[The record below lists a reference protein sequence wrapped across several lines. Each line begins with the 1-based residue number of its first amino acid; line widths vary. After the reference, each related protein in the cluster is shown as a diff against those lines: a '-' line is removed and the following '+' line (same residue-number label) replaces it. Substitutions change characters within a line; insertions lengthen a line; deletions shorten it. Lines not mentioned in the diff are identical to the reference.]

1 MTDANQLRII
11 IAILGALLLA
21 GMYLWGQPKKPKQG
35 SRTAAPKRAASGDRV
50 EPVIGNVSA
59 PLDPAG
65 LDPDLELEIDRLGA
79 DLAAQR
85 GDEASR
91 EAYVTPTSPSAA
103 VADAA
108 ALASARSHVGA
119 RGDAKID
126 RIVTLYVAAR
136 PGETIAGPELV
147 VAAEKAGLEYGDHA
161 IFHRLVEGRS
171 DPVFSVANMVKPGN
185 FDLTDV
191 ANLRTPGLT
200 VFMTLPGPIPA
211 LDAWDTM
218 FPAAQRLAELLDAQ
232 VLDANHNAIGRQT
245 IQHVRDDLRA
255 WDRQRE
261 RNVIKKSW

>member
-1 MTDANQLRII
+1 MSDATQLRII

-21 GMYLWGQPKKPKQG
+21 GMYFWGQPKRPKQG
-35 SRTAAPKRAASGDRV
+35 SRTGAPKRAASGERV
-50 EPVIGNVSA
+50 EPVIGTVA
-59 PLDPAG
+59 PPVDPAG

-85 GDEASR
+85 GEEAVR
-91 EAYVTPTSPSAA
+91 AEHDTPPPPSAA
-103 VADAA
+103 PAPSQRAN
-108 ALASARSHVGA
+108 VGA

-147 VAAEKAGLEYGDHA
+147 VAAEKAGLEYGDHD
-161 IFHRLVEGRS
+161 IFHRLVEGRP
-171 DPVFSVANMVKPGN
+171 DQGPVFSVANMVKPGS
-185 FDLTDV
+185 FDLTQV
-191 ANLRTPGLT
+191 ATLRTPGLT
-200 VFMTLPGPIPA
+200 VFMTLPGPVPA

-261 RNVIKKSW
+261 RNVIKKTW

>member
-1 MTDANQLRII
+1 MTDATQLRII

-21 GMYLWGQPKKPKQG
+21 GMYFWGQPKKPKQG
-35 SRTAAPKRAASGDRV
+35 SRTAGPKRAAAGERV
-50 EPVIGNVSA
+50 EPVLGVVSPPA
-59 PLDPAG
+59 DPAG
-65 LDPDLELEIDRLGA
+65 LDPELELEIDRLGA
-79 DLAAQR
+79 ELAAQR
-85 GDEASR
+85 GGSVD
-91 EAYVTPTSPSAA
+91 VDTPPPPSAA
-103 VADAA
+103 IAPPPQ
-108 ALASARSHVGA
+108 RSSVGA

-136 PGETIAGPELV
+136 PGETIGGPELV
-147 VAAEKAGLEYGDHA
+147 VAAEKAGLEFGDHA
-161 IFHRLVEGRS
+161 IFHRLVEGKPEQG
-171 DPVFSVANMVKPGN
+171 PVFSVANMVKPGS
-185 FDLTDV
+185 FDLSQV
-191 ANLRTPGLT
+191 ATLRTPGLT

-261 RNVIKKSW
+261 RNVIRKSW

>member
-1 MTDANQLRII
+1 MTDATQLRII

-21 GMYLWGQPKKPKQG
+21 GMYFWGQPKRPKQG
-35 SRTAAPKRAASGDRV
+35 SRTGTPKRATNGERV
-50 EPVIGNVSA
+50 EPVIGNVA
-59 PLDPAG
+59 PPIDPAG
-65 LDPDLELEIDRLGA
+65 LDPELELEIDRLGA
-79 DLAAQR
+79 DLAAGR
-85 GDEASR
+85 GTD
-91 EAYVTPTSPSAA
+91 VDTPPPPSAEPA
-103 VADAA
+103 PAPAP
-108 ALASARSHVGA
+108 RSNVGA

-136 PGETIAGPELV
+136 PGETIGGPELI
-147 VAAEKAGLEYGDHA
+147 VAAEKAGLEFGDHA
-161 IFHRLVEGRS
+161 IFHRLVEGKPEQG
-171 DPVFSVANMVKPGN
+171 PVFSVANMVKPGS
-185 FDLTDV
+185 FDLAQV
-191 ANLRTPGLT
+191 ATLRTPGLT

-261 RNVIKKSW
+261 RNVIRKSW